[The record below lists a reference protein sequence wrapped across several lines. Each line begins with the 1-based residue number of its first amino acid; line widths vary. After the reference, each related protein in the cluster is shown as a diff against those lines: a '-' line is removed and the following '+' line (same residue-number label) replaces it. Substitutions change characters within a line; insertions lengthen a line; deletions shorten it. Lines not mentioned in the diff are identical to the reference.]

1 MVVVERERL
10 HEAMRQYPTA
20 RASLER
26 WTQAAEQA
34 AWQSLAEV
42 RQVYP
47 HADFVAP
54 WTVFNI
60 SGNNFRLITRINYR
74 QHIVSIRAVLT
85 HAEYTKGRW
94 KEGKR

>member
-1 MVVVERERL
+1 MVLLGRARL
-10 HEAMRQYPTA
+10 VRAMRRYPTA

-26 WTQAAEQA
+26 WSQVVEQA
-34 AWQSLAEV
+34 TWRSLAEV

-47 HADFVAP
+47 HADLVSS

-74 QHIVSIRAVLT
+74 QQVVNISAVLT
-85 HAEYTKGRW
+85 HADYTKGKW
-94 KEGKR
+94 KEG